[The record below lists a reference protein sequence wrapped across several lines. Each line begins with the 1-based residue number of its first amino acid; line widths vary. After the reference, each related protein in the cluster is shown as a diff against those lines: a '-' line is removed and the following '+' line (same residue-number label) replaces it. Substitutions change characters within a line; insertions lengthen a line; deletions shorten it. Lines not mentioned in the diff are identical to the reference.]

1 MLNVMEEPMFSI
13 PVSKVI
19 ELVLIDERS
28 KIKKFLLDTYGKTT
42 ADTMDTY
49 VPMESEIFKLF
60 K

>member
-1 MLNVMEEPMFSI
+1 MEEPMFSI

-19 ELVLIDERS
+19 ELVLLDERS